1 MTEAESREIVDS
13 IKEIIEK
20 EHTTMAAASA
30 APPPS
35 SSVMT
40 TVLEN
45 PKEIMDRAKY
55 TTENSDQ
62 LSVCSTFG
70 GLQMAQNI
78 IFDSLIQVLNK
89 YKQGQHKG
97 VRWLGCMNT
106 KEDVE
111 IVKKFLDLGMQIRH
125 TKDIPKHREDYN
137 LSSYKL
143 RKIHLFL
150 LIILV

>member
-1 MTEAESREIVDS
+1 
-13 IKEIIEK
+13 
-20 EHTTMAAASA
+20 
-30 APPPS
+30 
-35 SSVMT
+35 
-40 TVLEN
+40 
-45 PKEIMDRAKY
+45 
-55 TTENSDQ
+55 
-62 LSVCSTFG
+62 
-70 GLQMAQNI
+70 MAQNI

-111 IVKKFLDLGMQIRH
+111 VVKKFLDLGMQIRH